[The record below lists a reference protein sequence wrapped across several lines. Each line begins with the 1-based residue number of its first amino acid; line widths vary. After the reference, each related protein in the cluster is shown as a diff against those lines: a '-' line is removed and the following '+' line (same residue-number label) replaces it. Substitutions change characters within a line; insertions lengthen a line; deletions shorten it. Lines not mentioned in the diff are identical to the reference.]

1 MSDTPHTDA
10 DDSGRTR
17 RSDVR
22 LVLGVAVLFAL
33 LGALLTRVAD
43 GGSIDGALAVA
54 LAVLV
59 VSAAVVVFGGE
70 AVRTA
75 ADLFRP

>member
-1 MSDTPHTDA
+1 MSDPSHSTD
-10 DDSGRTR
+10 DDSRSTPRT
-17 RSDVR
+17 DVR

-43 GGSIDGALAVA
+43 GGSIDGALAMS